1 MVIPMLTEYIQKAM
15 DRAQYEMIQDD
26 DPFYG
31 EIPELQGVWASAKT
45 LEDCRRQLAQ
55 ALEDWLF
62 FSIARGMAIPPMD
75 GTRIELPQPITD

>member
-15 DRAQYEMIQDD
+15 DKAQYEMIQDD

-31 EIPELQGVWASAKT
+31 EIPELRGVWASAKT

-62 FSIARGMAIPPMD
+62 FSIARGMPIPPMD